1 LQRLLVVVLVGR
13 VLHDNGVV
21 SFADLPP
28 LLGLGLPLL
37 RDLDFLRGRRRLGD
51 ELLQVILQDTSHQHD
66 YSHGMGT
73 RHGVRLLTSFGGRA
87 AEYSEMGHAVYGGMS
102 LKIRASLSI
111 MLLSSTSSPGIRDVS
126 SSPVYSNPRVSRDIS
141 GCTVR
146 FMKLKA
152 TCSALSPASL
162 SALIRANNFGSV
174 FHHGRC
180 LGCFPLGF
188 GNPGWWFVM

>member
-1 LQRLLVVVLVGR
+1 VS
-13 VLHDNGVV
+13 HDYGVI

-37 RDLDFLRGRRRLGD
+37 WDLDFLRVRRRLGD
-51 ELLQVILQDTSHQHD
+51 ELLQVVLQDITYQYD
-66 YSHGMGT
+66 YSHEMST
-73 RHGVRLLTSFGGRA
+73 RHWVRLLTSFGGCA
-87 AEYSEMGHAVYGGMS
+87 AEYSGTGHAIYGAMS
-102 LKIRASLSI
+102 LKIRTSLST
-111 MLLSSTSSPGIRDVS
+111 MSSSSTSSPGIRDVS
-126 SSPVYSNPRVSRDIS
+126 SSPVYSNPRVSQAIS
-141 GCTVR
+141 GYTLR

-162 SALIRANNFGSV
+162 SALIRANNSRSWIPSCIVGSV

-180 LGCFPLGF
+180 LGYFPLGF